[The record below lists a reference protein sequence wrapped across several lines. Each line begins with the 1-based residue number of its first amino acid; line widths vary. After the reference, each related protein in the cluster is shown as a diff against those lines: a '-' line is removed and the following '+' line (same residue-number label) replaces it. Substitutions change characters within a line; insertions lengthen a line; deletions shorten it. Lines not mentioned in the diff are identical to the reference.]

1 MSENNTIQEQNT
13 AVQTPAEEP
22 KKRLRVGFVFLA
34 IVPMAVL
41 MMVQT
46 VSQLPFL
53 VLAVVEAMNKAE
65 TQGPDFDM
73 YSEMLNVFNDKYAIF
88 AYLIYAVIGLVIF
101 SIWYYKGFVKK
112 GPKVKIGEVVSVK
125 SVAGTIC
132 IVVGLFFFTN
142 AFMTLAD
149 KLIPKAM
156 EEYAMMIESAGLV
169 TNPAITVIY
178 AIILGPILEE
188 LCFRGVTYGL
198 FEKAGLRPGLVIL
211 FSSLLFGAMH
221 LILIQVLYAAFL
233 GMFLGYLRYKYRSIK
248 ITIAAHILFNFTGTY
263 ISLLIE
269 EHFAPS
275 DAVMLILGGIAM
287 FVLVAAIVLINTDK
301 KAFKPVK

>member
-125 SVAGTIC
+125 SVVGTIC
-132 IVVGLFFFTN
+132 IVVGLYFFTN

-149 KLIPKAM
+149 KLIPQAM

-211 FSSLLFGAMH
+211 FSSLLFGAIH

-233 GMFLGYLRYKYRSIK
+233 GLFLGFLRYKYRSIK
-248 ITIAAHILFNFTGTY
+248 ITIVAHILFNFTGTY
-263 ISLLIE
+263 ISSLIQDL
-269 EHFAPS
+269 FDPS
-275 DAVMLILGGIAM
+275 DAVMLIIGGISM
-287 FVLVAAIVLINTDK
+287 FVLVAAIVLINSDK
-301 KAFKPVK
+301 KAFKPAK

>member
-1 MSENNTIQEQNT
+1 MSENNTIQEQHT

-53 VLAVVEAMNKAE
+53 VLAVAEAMNKAE

-149 KLIPKAM
+149 KLIPQAM

-248 ITIAAHILFNFTGTY
+248 ITIVAHILFNFTGTY

-269 EHFAPS
+269 EYFAPS

>member
-22 KKRLRVGFVFLA
+22 KKRFRVGFVFLA

-53 VLAVVEAMNKAE
+53 VLAVVDTAKVSA
-65 TQGPDFDM
+65 QGTEFNDAYGEIM
-73 YSEMLNVFNDKYAIF
+73 KIFNDKYALY
-88 AYLIYAVIGLVIF
+88 AYLIYAVIGLAVF
-101 SIWYYKGFVKK
+101 AIWYYKGFVKK
-112 GPKVKIGEVVSVK
+112 SPKVKISEVVSVK
-125 SVAGTIC
+125 SVAGTIF

-149 KLIPKAM
+149 KLVPQVM
-156 EEYAMMIESAGLV
+156 EEYAMMIETAGLV
-169 TNPAITVIY
+169 SNPAITIIY
-178 AIILGPILEE
+178 AIILGPVLEE

-198 FEKAGLRPGLVIL
+198 LEKAGLKPGIVIL
-211 FSSLLFGAMH
+211 ISSVLFGAMH

-248 ITIAAHILFNFTGTY
+248 ITIVAHILFNFTGTY

>member
-22 KKRLRVGFVFLA
+22 KKRFRVGFVFLA

-65 TQGPDFDM
+65 IQGPDFDM
-73 YSEMLNVFNDKYAIF
+73 YSEMLNVFNDKYAIY

-125 SVAGTIC
+125 SIAGTIC

-149 KLIPKAM
+149 QLIPRAM

-211 FSSLLFGAMH
+211 FSSLLFGAIH
-221 LILIQVLYAAFL
+221 LILIQVLYATFL

>member
-263 ISLLIE
+263 ISMLIE

>member
-22 KKRLRVGFVFLA
+22 KKRFRVGFVFLA

-53 VLAVVEAMNKAE
+53 VLAVVEVMNKAE
-65 TQGPDFDM
+65 TRGPDFDM
-73 YSEMLNVFNDKYAIF
+73 YSDILNIFNDKYAIF

-142 AFMTLAD
+142 AFVALAD
-149 KLIPKAM
+149 KLIPQAM
-156 EEYAMMIESAGLV
+156 EEYAMMIETAGLV
-169 TNPAITVIY
+169 SNPAITIIY

-198 FEKAGLRPGLVIL
+198 LEKAGLKPGIVIL
-211 FSSLLFGAMH
+211 ISSVLFGAMH
-221 LILIQVLYAAFL
+221 LILIQVLYAAIL
-233 GMFLGYLRYKYRSIK
+233 GLFLGYLRYKYRSIK

-263 ISLLIE
+263 ISMLIE

-275 DAVMLILGGIAM
+275 DAVVLILGGIAM

>member
-22 KKRLRVGFVFLA
+22 KKRFRVGFVFLA

-41 MMVQT
+41 MMIQT

-53 VLAVVEAMNKAE
+53 ILAVVDTAKVSA
-65 TQGPDFDM
+65 QGTEFNDAYGEIM
-73 YSEMLNVFNDKYAIF
+73 KIFNDKYALY
-88 AYLIYAVIGLVIF
+88 AYLIYAVIGLAVF
-101 SIWYYKGFVKK
+101 AIWYYKGFVKK
-112 GPKVKIGEVVSVK
+112 SPKVKISEVVSVK

-149 KLIPKAM
+149 KLVPQVM
-156 EEYAMMIESAGLV
+156 EEYAMMIETAGLV
-169 TNPAITVIY
+169 SNPAITIIY
-178 AIILGPILEE
+178 AIILGPVLEE

-198 FEKAGLRPGLVIL
+198 LEKAGLKPGIVIL
-211 FSSLLFGAMH
+211 ISSVLFGAMH

-248 ITIAAHILFNFTGTY
+248 ITIVAHILFNFTGTY

>member
-53 VLAVVEAMNKAE
+53 VLAVAEAMNKAE

-73 YSEMLNVFNDKYAIF
+73 YSEMLNVFNDKYAIY

-142 AFMTLAD
+142 AFMILAD
-149 KLIPKAM
+149 KLIPQAM

-169 TNPAITVIY
+169 KNPAITVIY

-211 FSSLLFGAMH
+211 FSSLLFGAIH
-221 LILIQVLYAAFL
+221 LILIQVLYAAIL

-248 ITIAAHILFNFTGTY
+248 ITIVAHILFNFTGTY

-269 EHFAPS
+269 EYFAPS

>member
-73 YSEMLNVFNDKYAIF
+73 YSEMLNVFNNKYAIY

-132 IVVGLFFFTN
+132 IVVGLFF
-142 AFMTLAD
+142 
-149 KLIPKAM
+149 
-156 EEYAMMIESAGLV
+156 
-169 TNPAITVIY
+169 
-178 AIILGPILEE
+178 
-188 LCFRGVTYGL
+188 
-198 FEKAGLRPGLVIL
+198 
-211 FSSLLFGAMH
+211 LL
-221 LILIQVLYAAFL
+221 
-233 GMFLGYLRYKYRSIK
+233 
-248 ITIAAHILFNFTGTY
+248 
-263 ISLLIE
+263 
-269 EHFAPS
+269 
-275 DAVMLILGGIAM
+275 MLS
-287 FVLVAAIVLINTDK
+287 
-301 KAFKPVK
+301 

>member
-1 MSENNTIQEQNT
+1 MSENNTVQEQNT

-22 KKRLRVGFVFLA
+22 KKRFRVGFVFLA

-53 VLAVVEAMNKAE
+53 VLAVVDTAKVSA
-65 TQGPDFDM
+65 QGTEFNDAYGEIM
-73 YSEMLNVFNDKYAIF
+73 KIFNDKYALY
-88 AYLIYAVIGLVIF
+88 AYLIYAVIGLAVF
-101 SIWYYKGFVKK
+101 AIWYYKGFVKK
-112 GPKVKIGEVVSVK
+112 SPKVKISEVVSVK

-149 KLIPKAM
+149 KLVPQVM
-156 EEYAMMIESAGLV
+156 EEYAMMIETAGLV
-169 TNPAITVIY
+169 SNPAITIIY
-178 AIILGPILEE
+178 AIILGPVLEE

-198 FEKAGLRPGLVIL
+198 LEKAGLKPGIVIL
-211 FSSLLFGAMH
+211 ISSVLFGAMH

-248 ITIAAHILFNFTGTY
+248 ITIVAHILFNFTGTY

>member
-1 MSENNTIQEQNT
+1 
-13 AVQTPAEEP
+13 
-22 KKRLRVGFVFLA
+22 
-34 IVPMAVL
+34 
-41 MMVQT
+41 
-46 VSQLPFL
+46 
-53 VLAVVEAMNKAE
+53 
-65 TQGPDFDM
+65 
-73 YSEMLNVFNDKYAIF
+73 
-88 AYLIYAVIGLVIF
+88 
-101 SIWYYKGFVKK
+101 
-112 GPKVKIGEVVSVK
+112 
-125 SVAGTIC
+125 
-132 IVVGLFFFTN
+132 
-142 AFMTLAD
+142 
-149 KLIPKAM
+149 
-156 EEYAMMIESAGLV
+156 
-169 TNPAITVIY
+169 
-178 AIILGPILEE
+178 
-188 LCFRGVTYGL
+188 
-198 FEKAGLRPGLVIL
+198 

>member
-22 KKRLRVGFVFLA
+22 KKRFRVGFVFLA

-65 TQGPDFDM
+65 TQGPDYDM

-101 SIWYYKGFVKK
+101 SIWYYKGFVKN
-112 GPKVKIGEVVSVK
+112 GPKVKIGDIVSVK
-125 SVAGTIC
+125 SIVGIVC
-132 IVVGLFFFTN
+132 IVAGLFFFTN
-142 AFMTLAD
+142 AFMTLTD
-149 KLIPKAM
+149 KLLPQVM
-156 EEYAMMIESAGLV
+156 EEYEMLIETAGLV
-169 TNPAITVIY
+169 TNPAITIIY

-198 FEKAGLRPGLVIL
+198 LDKAGLKPGLSIL
-211 FSSLLFGAMH
+211 ISSLLFGAMH
-221 LILIQVLYAAFL
+221 LILVQVLYAAFL

-248 ITIAAHILFNFTGTY
+248 ITIFAHILFNFTGTY
-263 ISLLIE
+263 VSLFIE